1 MLAFKIN
8 VASIIEQLLLL
19 TLSNNKLKYKH
30 SLHVSRLILAFHV
43 HVTIT
48 FVNDLIYNIKK
59 LY

>member
-19 TLSNNKLKYKH
+19 TLSNNKLKYKL
-30 SLHVSRLILAFHV
+30 SFHVSRLILAFHV